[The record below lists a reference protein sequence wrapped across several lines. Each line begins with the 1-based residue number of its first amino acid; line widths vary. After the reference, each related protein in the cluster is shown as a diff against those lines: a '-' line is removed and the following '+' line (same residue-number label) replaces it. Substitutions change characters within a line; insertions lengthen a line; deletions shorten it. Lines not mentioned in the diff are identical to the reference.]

1 MLYCD
6 YKFFIDEDGLKMAD
20 KHQDE
25 MIKVESELLCFA
37 SNGFNPFTFHDMN
50 LIASSVMVK
59 AVKWQGRKEMPD
71 QPPSSVERTEDS
83 QFTCNKNI
91 FRVITNYFDPT

>member
-25 MIKVESELLCFA
+25 MIKVESIPLQLGDIFVLTQTSDGCLYFRRTKQKRQLELF
-37 SNGFNPFTFHDMN
+37 
-50 LIASSVMVK
+50 
-59 AVKWQGRKEMPD
+59 
-71 QPPSSVERTEDS
+71 
-83 QFTCNKNI
+83 
-91 FRVITNYFDPT
+91 